1 MSVAYKLMCEGKKEG
16 KIEGAYNMVVK
27 QIEKKMGIT
36 ISDELEKKFKEVDHE
51 TLEKI
56 GENIFQIED
65 KQDIW
70 QLL

>member
-1 MSVAYKLMCEGKKEG
+1 
-16 KIEGAYNMVVK
+16 MVVK

-36 ISDELEKKFKEVDHE
+36 ISDELEKKLKEVDYE

-70 QLL
+70 DLL

>member
-1 MSVAYKLMCEGKKEG
+1 
-16 KIEGAYNMVVK
+16 MVVK
-27 QIEKKMGIT
+27 QIEKKLVIT
-36 ISDELEKKFKEVDHE
+36 ISDELEKKLKEVDYE

-70 QLL
+70 DLL